1 MIELTIKEP
10 QDCQCPSISQVQ
22 TAILRLCWICVG
34 GADTA
39 AAAGETATDVDA
51 VGDALLL
58 TVLLRM
64 LQASNALGV

>member
-1 MIELTIKEP
+1 M
-10 QDCQCPSISQVQ
+10 Q

-64 LQASNALGV
+64 LQASNA